1 MKDIGIIVCIGVLIY
16 SMAPVA
22 PKPLP
27 LATPKKVKQEAA
39 APVAA
44 TFQR

>member
-1 MKDIGIIVCIGVLIY
+1 MKDIGILASIGVLLYTFTIQ
-16 SMAPVA
+16 
-22 PKPLP
+22 PLP
-27 LATPKKVKQEAA
+27 PPKPKKVEQETA

>member
-1 MKDIGIIVCIGVLIY
+1 MKDIGLIACIGVLLY
-16 SMAPVA
+16 SFT

-27 LATPKKVKQEAA
+27 LPAKKKVEQETA

>member
-1 MKDIGIIVCIGVLIY
+1 MKDIGILACVGVLLY
-16 SMAPVA
+16 TFT

-27 LATPKKVKQEAA
+27 LATPKKVEQETA

>member
-1 MKDIGIIVCIGVLIY
+1 MKDIGLIACIGVLLY
-16 SMAPVA
+16 SLVHVA
-22 PKPLP
+22 PEPLP
-27 LATPKKVKQEAA
+27 LPTPKKVEQETA